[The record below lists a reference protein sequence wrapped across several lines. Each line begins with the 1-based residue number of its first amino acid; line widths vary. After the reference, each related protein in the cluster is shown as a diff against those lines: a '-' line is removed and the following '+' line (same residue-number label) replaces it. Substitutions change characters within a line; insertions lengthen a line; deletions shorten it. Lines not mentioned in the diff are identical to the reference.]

1 MSFSNDSM
9 SLLIEICLIT
19 YINMKLNQT
28 KMIRLGAVVA
38 GVAVLYVLFTSYSGA
53 KAAVVDKAEE
63 LGGTGSMAP
72 SSNTGPYMSM
82 PHGVAGNATSVSGVI
97 QGRTPSSQ
105 QTYQEST
112 LSSSEL
118 LPNGKIGAD
127 WAAVNPVGAEDLKG
141 QNFLQSGYHSN
152 INIVGISQTK
162 RNQSYDIRSEL
173 PNPQSK
179 VGPFL
184 NTTIDPD
191 PFKASHAVEG
201 LTA

>member
-1 MSFSNDSM
+1 
-9 SLLIEICLIT
+9 
-19 YINMKLNQT
+19 MKLNQT

-53 KAAVVDKAEE
+53 KGAVLDKAEE
-63 LGGTGSMAP
+63 LGGSGSMAP
-72 SSNTGPYMSM
+72 LSNSGPYMSV
-82 PHGVAGNATSVSGVI
+82 PHGVAGNATSVSGMI

-184 NTTIDPD
+184 NSTIDPD
-191 PFKASHAVEG
+191 PFKASRAVEG

>member
-1 MSFSNDSM
+1 
-9 SLLIEICLIT
+9 
-19 YINMKLNQT
+19 MKLNQT
-28 KMIRLGAVVA
+28 KLMRLGAVLA
-38 GVAVLYVLFTSYSGA
+38 GVAVLYVLFTSYSEA
-53 KAAVVDKAEE
+53 KMAVVDKAEE
-63 LGGTGSMAP
+63 LGGTGPMAP
-72 SSNTGPYMSM
+72 SSESGPYMSM
-82 PHGVAGNATSVSGVI
+82 PHGVAGNAVAVGGI

-105 QTYQEST
+105 QTYQETT

-127 WAAVNPVGAEDLKG
+127 WAAVNPVGADDLKG
-141 QNFLQSGYHSN
+141 QNFLQAGYHSN

-162 RNQSYDIRSEL
+162 RNQTYDIRSEL

-191 PFKASHAVEG
+191 PFRTSRSLEG
-201 LTA
+201 LSA

>member
-1 MSFSNDSM
+1 
-9 SLLIEICLIT
+9 
-19 YINMKLNQT
+19 MKLNQT
-28 KMIRLGAVVA
+28 KMLRLGAVLA
-38 GVAVLYVLFTSYSGA
+38 GVAILYVLFTSYSGA
-53 KAAVVDKAEE
+53 KGAMVDKAEE
-63 LGGTGSMAP
+63 LGGSGGMAP
-72 SSNTGPYMSM
+72 LAESGPYMSM
-82 PHGVAGNATSVSGVI
+82 PHGVAGNAVSVAGMQS
-97 QGRTPSSQ
+97 RTPSSQ
-105 QTYQEST
+105 QTYQENT

-127 WAAVNPVGAEDLKG
+127 FAAVNPVGSDDLKG
-141 QNFLQSGYHSN
+141 QNFLQAGYHSN
-152 INIVGISQTK
+152 INIVGIAQTK

-191 PFKASHAVEG
+191 PFKASRMVEG

>member
-1 MSFSNDSM
+1 
-9 SLLIEICLIT
+9 
-19 YINMKLNQT
+19 MKLNQT
-28 KMIRLGAVVA
+28 KLMRLGAVLA

-53 KAAVVDKAEE
+53 KMAVVDKAEE
-63 LGGTGSMAP
+63 LGGTGGMAP
-72 SSNTGPYMSM
+72 ASESGPYMSM
-82 PHGVAGNATSVSGVI
+82 PHGVAGNAVTVSDI

-105 QTYQEST
+105 QTYQENT

-118 LPNGKIGAD
+118 LPNGNIGAD
-127 WAAVNPVGAEDLKG
+127 WAAVNPVGADDLKG
-141 QNFLQSGYHSN
+141 QNFLQAGYHSN
-152 INIVGISQTK
+152 INIVGIAQTK

-191 PFKASHAVEG
+191 PFKMSRALEG
-201 LTA
+201 LCG

>member
-1 MSFSNDSM
+1 
-9 SLLIEICLIT
+9 
-19 YINMKLNQT
+19 MKLNQT
-28 KMIRLGAVVA
+28 KLMRLGAVLA

-53 KAAVVDKAEE
+53 KMAVVDKAEE
-63 LGGTGSMAP
+63 LGGTGGMAP
-72 SSNTGPYMSM
+72 AADGGPYMSM
-82 PHGVAGNATSVSGVI
+82 PHGVAGNAVAVGGI

-105 QTYQEST
+105 QTYQENT

-118 LPNGKIGAD
+118 LPNGKVGAD
-127 WAAVNPVGAEDLKG
+127 WAAVNPVGADDLKG
-141 QNFLQSGYHSN
+141 QNFLQAGYHSN
-152 INIVGISQTK
+152 INIVGIAQTK
-162 RNQSYDIRSEL
+162 RNQSYDIRSEM

-191 PFKASHAVEG
+191 PFKTSRNLEG

>member
-1 MSFSNDSM
+1 MN
-9 SLLIEICLIT
+9 
-19 YINMKLNQT
+19 
-28 KMIRLGAVVA
+28 
-38 GVAVLYVLFTSYSGA
+38 VLFTSYSGA
-53 KAAVVDKAEE
+53 KGAVLDKAEE
-63 LGGTGSMAP
+63 LGGSGSMAP
-72 SSNTGPYMSM
+72 LSNSGPYMSV
-82 PHGVAGNATSVSGVI
+82 PHGVAGNATSVSGMI

-191 PFKASHAVEG
+191 PFKASRAVEG

>member
-1 MSFSNDSM
+1 M
-9 SLLIEICLIT
+9 
-19 YINMKLNQT
+19 
-28 KMIRLGAVVA
+28 RLGAVLA

-53 KAAVVDKAEE
+53 KVAVLDKAEE
-63 LGGTGSMAP
+63 LGGTGGMAP
-72 SSNTGPYMSM
+72 AADGGPYMSM
-82 PHGVAGNATSVSGVI
+82 PHGVAGNAVAVGGM

-105 QTYQEST
+105 QTYQETT

-127 WAAVNPVGAEDLKG
+127 WSAVNPVGADDLKG
-141 QNFLQSGYHSN
+141 QNFLQAGYHSN

-162 RNQSYDIRSEL
+162 RNQSYDIRSEM

-191 PFKASHAVEG
+191 PFKTSRTLEG

>member
-1 MSFSNDSM
+1 MKMNQPK
-9 SLLIEICLIT
+9 LL
-19 YINMKLNQT
+19 
-28 KMIRLGAVVA
+28 RLGVILAGVVA
-38 GVAVLYVLFTSYSGA
+38 LYVLFTSYSGA
-53 KAAVVDKAEE
+53 KMAVVDKAEE
-63 LGGTGSMAP
+63 LGGSGAMP
-72 SSNTGPYMSM
+72 SLSEQGPYMSM
-82 PHGVAGNATSVSGVI
+82 PHGVAGNAASAQGQ

-105 QTYQEST
+105 QTYQETT
-112 LSSSEL
+112 LSAAEL
-118 LPNGKIGAD
+118 LPSGKVGAD
-127 WAAVNPVGAEDLKG
+127 WAAVNPVGSDDLKG
-141 QNFLQSGYHSN
+141 QNFLQAGYHSN

-191 PFKASHAVEG
+191 PFKASRAVEG